1 MDMILENTFDEL
13 VDVLIDNAVRP
24 TLYSANAESASH
36 YTKVGEFMVKDVFD
50 ILMNEKTGLNDYD
63 TLLKQRVLCTSI
75 KIIRIIESFWR
86 FDEKGS
92 LPKEVK
98 YHQIHIC
105 CNYDGFAVTGSERI
119 EDLPQKVRQVK
130 LEKILG

>member
-1 MDMILENTFDEL
+1 MILENTFDEL
-13 VDVLIDNAVRP
+13 VDVVIDNNAVRP
-24 TLYSANAESASH
+24 TL

-63 TLLKQRVLCTSI
+63 SI

-130 LEKILG
+130 LEKILND